1 MVDGVQKISGLDGL
15 KFRYYKSFSSNEATM
30 ENLETRIPNSAV
42 DYKRN
47 REEVKLENYK
57 HFLNKSY
64 LDPTELV
71 ENTLTLKKI
80 YADPSILN
88 I

>member
-1 MVDGVQKISGLDGL
+1 
-15 KFRYYKSFSSNEATM
+15 M
-30 ENLETRIPNSAV
+30 ENQRQEFQTVPV

-80 YADPSILN
+80 YADLFILN

>member
-15 KFRYYKSFSSNEATM
+15 KFRYYKSFPSNEATM
-30 ENLETRIPNSAV
+30 ENQRQEFQTVPV

-57 HFLNKSY
+57 HS
-64 LDPTELV
+64 
-71 ENTLTLKKI
+71 
-80 YADPSILN
+80 
-88 I
+88 